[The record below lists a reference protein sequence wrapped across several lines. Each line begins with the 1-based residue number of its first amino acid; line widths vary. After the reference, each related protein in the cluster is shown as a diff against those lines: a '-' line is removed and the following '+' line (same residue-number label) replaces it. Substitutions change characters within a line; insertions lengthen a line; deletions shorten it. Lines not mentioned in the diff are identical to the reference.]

1 MANNKAG
8 INLSDYPDFINDY
21 WYHLTLVKAKSKRTA
36 EGYLI
41 DIRTFFRYLKYMD
54 MNDDDV
60 VFNKIEISDFSI
72 STLENVTLHKIYEYI
87 YFLHDERGN
96 NDKTVARKISSLK
109 SLFKYLTKQVGL
121 LKNDPT
127 QNLELP
133 SLKKSLPKYL
143 TLEESQTLLER
154 AAESPIDSPRDFCIV
169 TLFLNCGMRLSELVG
184 MNITD
189 INFNEKKV
197 RILGKGN
204 KERMVY
210 LNDACINALK
220 DYLDSRENSITDPK
234 AVFISKKGGRISK
247 RRVEQIVEQMLSQ
260 SGLSGRGLSVH
271 KLRHTAATLM
281 YQYGNVDTLTLKEIL
296 GHKSIATTEIYTHL
310 SSDILK
316 KAADS
321 SPLAAF
327 NKKAKKKTDN
337 DE

>member
-1 MANNKAG
+1 MANKKSNIDLK
-8 INLSDYPDFINDY
+8 DFPIYINDY
-21 WYHLTLVKAKSKRTA
+21 WYNLTLVKGKSERTA

-41 DIRTFFRYLKYMD
+41 DIRTFIRYLKFIEMT
-54 MNDDDV
+54 DDNIE
-60 VFNKIEISDFSI
+60 FSKIDISEFRVSL
-72 STLENVTLHKIYEYI
+72 LEDVTLHKIYEYI
-87 YFLHDERGN
+87 YFLRDERGN
-96 NDKTVARKISSLK
+96 NDKTIARKVSSLK

-133 SLKKSLPKYL
+133 SLKKALPKYL
-143 TLEESQTLLER
+143 TLEESQTLLEQ
-154 AAESPIDSPRDFCIV
+154 AADSPINSPRDFCIV

-220 DYLDSRENSITDPK
+220 EYLDSRENSVTDPK
-234 AVFISKKGGRISK
+234 AVFLSKRGGRISK
-247 RRVEQIVEQMLSQ
+247 RRVEQIVEQMLRQ

-316 KAADS
+316 NAADS
-321 SPLAAF
+321 SPLAGF
-327 NKKAKKKTDN
+327 TKKAKSNSN
-337 DE
+337 DPE

>member
-1 MANNKAG
+1 MANNKTG

-41 DIRTFFRYLKYMD
+41 DIRTFFRYLMF
-54 MNDDDV
+54 MESAADDI
-60 VFNKIEISDFSI
+60 VFTKIDISGFRLS
-72 STLENVTLHKIYEYI
+72 SLENITLHKIYEYI
-87 YFLHDERGN
+87 YFLHDERNN
-96 NDKTVARKISSLK
+96 NDKTVARTVSSLK
-109 SLFKYLTKQVGL
+109 SLFKYLTKEVGL

-143 TLEESQTLLER
+143 TLEESQTLLEQ
-154 AAESPIDSPRDFCIV
+154 AADSPIESPRDYCII

-184 MNITD
+184 MDITD
-189 INFNEKKV
+189 INFNERKV

-204 KERMVY
+204 KERIVY
-210 LNDACINALK
+210 LNDACINALH
-220 DYLDSRENSITDPK
+220 DYLDSRENSVIDPK
-234 AVFISKKGGRISK
+234 AVFLSKKGGRISK
-247 RRVEQIVEQMLSQ
+247 RRVEQIVEQMLRQ

-310 SSDILK
+310 SNEILQ

-321 SPLAAF
+321 SPLAGF
-327 NKKAKKKTDN
+327 SKKTKNKD
-337 DE
+337 DEAE